1 VRDQSK
7 PPSDLQRKPAAPQAQ
22 PAAPP
27 TQLPPPPPLP
37 PPHIITP
44 SSPSSS
50 EAANGTGSST
60 SSSPCMGVGH
70 RPNTSHPRTGM
81 LKEERH
87 KGSCAA
93 MAAARAQTDIHHP
106 PPVPINQSISRPIDQ
121 PIGLPVAPISQSI
134 SQSTTQSPSMG
145 KGAARA
151 VRAVLPHRQA
161 RGPPSANR
169 TQSAPVPASQ
179 PPSYVGLRRE
189 QSAHY
194 APSAHMHPTR
204 EPYAPSD
211 YLQPSILHLHASS
224 HVHPS
229 HAHRAIEDDI
239 PVPSARGALYQGTYQ
254 GSLSDPSRPHPFSP
268 PRRPLTLHPVSL
280 PLVTLTPCYINPLSS
295 PTLVTAQHVSPKPR
309 LDIQPSPPLM
319 AFSLTSRHLWTSS
332 HRRRT
337 PSDLHPASLLTFV
350 PAQPS

>member
-1 VRDQSK
+1 
-7 PPSDLQRKPAAPQAQ
+7 
-22 PAAPP
+22 
-27 TQLPPPPPLP
+27 
-37 PPHIITP
+37 
-44 SSPSSS
+44 
-50 EAANGTGSST
+50 
-60 SSSPCMGVGH
+60 MGVGH

-239 PVPSARGALYQGTYQ
+239 PVPSARGALYQARHQMDGMGADRHWDGRDDVGADSDWDGAPFDGAVGESSPGWVSLHRATSRGVPSQGWTDGYRDERYRDDDLYRADQTYHDDHPYHAGLYPDVECPDAYEGAQ
-254 GSLSDPSRPHPFSP
+254 HYRVARPRASTVAAPPDYRHQQ
-268 PRRPLTLHPVSL
+268 PRRGYESL
-280 PLVTLTPCYINPLSS
+280 DALSHS
-295 PTLVTAQHVSPKPR
+295 Y
-309 LDIQPSPPLM
+309 
-319 AFSLTSRHLWTSS
+319 
-332 HRRRT
+332 
-337 PSDLHPASLLTFV
+337 
-350 PAQPS
+350 